1 MAKGTRPHS
10 RCGKPYRIEILQ
22 STSVFCGMTE
32 ILAMQAPCGRCRTRF
47 VLISS
52 VLKKDF
58 VRFCGMTE
66 ILAVQAPCGRCRTR
80 IVLISSVLKKGLRP
94 FLRNDRDSNS
104 GNAFDVYT
112 LSRRASS
119 ATRASF
125 LLWGTKVGVLA
136 ELCKACLEIL

>member
-22 STSVFCGMTE
+22 STSV
-32 ILAMQAPCGRCRTRF
+32 
-47 VLISS
+47 
-52 VLKKDF
+52 
-58 VRFCGMTE
+58 FCGMTE

-112 LSRRASS
+112 LSRQLSPIANDWLIISCLKPVPACAYVARKIYA
-119 ATRASF
+119 AKLIIFFDVAITFAPFLSF
-125 LLWGTKVGVLA
+125 FFLNVRDSIG
-136 ELCKACLEIL
+136 C